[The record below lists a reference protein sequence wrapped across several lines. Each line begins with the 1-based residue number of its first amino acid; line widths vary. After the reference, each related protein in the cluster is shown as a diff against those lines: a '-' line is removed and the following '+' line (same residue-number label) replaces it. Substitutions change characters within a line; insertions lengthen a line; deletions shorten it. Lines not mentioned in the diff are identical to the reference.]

1 MNPNIRNRLLGL
13 LFAFFLCFLGTS
25 AADGRLPEL
34 PDELRLFQGQGRQIH
49 LALPVQASIS
59 VDRPDVVMLNGQ
71 TSPSMTVSL
80 GKPVRLSS
88 IQSGEAKLR
97 MKLFGQIPLKTVK
110 VNVIPDLKVIPGGQS
125 IGVKVKSA
133 GILVVGHHQVTENNK
148 KVSPGEAA
156 GIQVGDLITH
166 MNGVE
171 LKDVKDVAEIAS
183 QAGNTKKPLKVTY
196 KRGNKTFTTSLSPAF
211 DEQDRAWRLGLYIRD
226 SAAGVGTLTF
236 YAPDQGVYGALG
248 HVITD
253 MNTQTPIVVGSGQIL
268 QSSVT
273 SISKSESGEP
283 GEKRAH
289 FIKEGKTLGN
299 IERNT
304 HFGIFG
310 KMNQNPD
317 HSVYQKPI
325 PVAFSDEV
333 KEGSAEILT
342 VVEGQKVERFKVEI
356 VHVSKQSAPE
366 TKGIVLRITDPRL
379 IDKTGGIVQ
388 GMSGS
393 PIIQNGKL
401 IGAVTHVFVNDP
413 RSGYGCFIE
422 WMLQDAGILQGS
434 SGSTTSQHL
443 KAA

>member
-1 MNPNIRNRLLGL
+1 MLGL
-13 LFAFFLCFLGTS
+13 FLAFFFCFLGTS
-25 AADGRLPEL
+25 AAEGRLPAL
-34 PDELRLFQGQGRQIH
+34 PDELRLFQGQGTQIS
-49 LALPVQASIS
+49 LALPVQAEVS

-71 TSPSMTVSL
+71 ANPSMKVSL
-80 GKPVRLSS
+80 GNPLKLSS
-88 IQSGEAKLR
+88 LRSGEANLR

-110 VNVIPDLKVIPGGQS
+110 VNVIPDLKVIPGGQT

-133 GILVVGHHQVTENNK
+133 GILVVGHHQVATDNEK
-148 KVSPGEAA
+148 LSPGEVA
-156 GIQVGDLITH
+156 GLKIGDLITH
-166 MNGVE
+166 LNGIE
-171 LKDVKDVAEIAS
+171 LKDVKDVAGIAD
-183 QAGNTKKPLKVTY
+183 QAGKSKQPIQVTY
-196 KRGNKTFTTSLSPAF
+196 KRGGRSYTTTLTPAF
-211 DEQDRAWRLGLYIRD
+211 DNEDRSWRIGLYIRD

-236 YAPDQGVYGALG
+236 YDPKKGVYGALG

-289 FIKEGKTLGN
+289 FIKEGRTLGT

-304 HFGIFG
+304 PFGIFG
-310 KMNQNPD
+310 KMTENPE
-317 HSVYQKPI
+317 HSVYKNGI
-325 PVAFSDEV
+325 PVAFAEEV
-333 KEGSAEILT
+333 KEGPAEILT
-342 VVEGQKVERFKVEI
+342 VVEGQRVERFKVEI
-356 VHVSKQSAPE
+356 IHVSRQSAPE
-366 TKGIVLRITDPRL
+366 TKGLVLRITDSRL
-379 IDKTGGIVQ
+379 IEKTGGIVQ

-422 WMLQDAGILQGS
+422 WMLQDAGVLNHKSTLQD
-434 SGSTTSQHL
+434 L
-443 KAA
+443 KAS